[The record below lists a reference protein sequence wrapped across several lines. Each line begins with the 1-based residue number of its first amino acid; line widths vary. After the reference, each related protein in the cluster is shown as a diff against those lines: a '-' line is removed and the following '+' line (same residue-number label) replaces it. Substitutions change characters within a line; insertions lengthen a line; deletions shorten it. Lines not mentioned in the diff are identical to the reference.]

1 MGQVLSVPGPFLDVR
16 VIYRGQVDG
25 TVDLNDPN
33 TAVKPPGNRRESA
46 RYHEKV
52 PDSANSVPDKAEKVP
67 DTMKKCRIV
76 LMKCR
81 IKQEK

>member
-1 MGQVLSVPGPFLDVR
+1 MGQVLPVPGPFLDVS

-25 TVDLNDPN
+25 TVDLNN
-33 TAVKPPGNRRESA
+33 AI
-46 RYHEKV
+46 KV